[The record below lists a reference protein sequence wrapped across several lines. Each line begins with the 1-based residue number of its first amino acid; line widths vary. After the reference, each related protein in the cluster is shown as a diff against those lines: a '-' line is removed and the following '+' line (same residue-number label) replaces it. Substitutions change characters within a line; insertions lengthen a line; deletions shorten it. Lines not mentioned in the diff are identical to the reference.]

1 MAWAVAKALTL
12 AALSRR
18 GVQGASESK
27 RRLEQGC
34 VEREGDAGGDP
45 TDDVEPYQG
54 RGAALPLLR
63 APSSSHGRNVAAG
76 GG

>member
-1 MAWAVAKALTL
+1 MTP

-18 GVQGASESK
+18 GVQGASESE

-45 TDDVEPYQG
+45 TDDVEPCRG

-63 APSSSHGRNVAAG
+63 TPSSRRRRNVAAG